1 MRGVAAVW
9 PATNSKADAWPLNE
23 PHPHRFHPAC
33 ALLLLQLGY
42 GTSDSVSNAAPRL
55 VEAMRGKAVVA
66 AAAAK
71 RHTLVLTASG
81 EVYTWGHRGV
91 SPRRVQ
97 LAGARDAL
105 SAEGAPIT
113 FHRGHADVARPVAAA
128 ICAGAAHSSALTS
141 AGVVLTWR
149 SADPAL
155 QVQEVGGTLAG
166 KRVVSVAAGEEG
178 GVASIH
184 RLASLRLTRR
194 AC

>member
-1 MRGVAAVW
+1 MQQSWCLALYYTPVLALIMC
-9 PATNSKADAWPLNE
+9 ADLVCVSCP
-23 PHPHRFHPAC
+23 
-33 ALLLLQLGY
+33 LLQLGY
-42 GTSDSVSNAAPRL
+42 GTSDSASNAAPRL

-66 AAAAK
+66 ASAAK
-71 RHTLVLTASG
+71 RHTLVLTGSG

-105 SAEGAPIT
+105 SSDGTHLA

-141 AGVVLTWR
+141 AGVALSWR

-155 QVQEVGGTLAG
+155 QVQEVGGALAG
-166 KRVVSVAAGEEG
+166 KRVVSISAGE
-178 GVASIH
+178 
-184 RLASLRLTRR
+184 R
-194 AC
+194 